1 MSRNIQD
8 FYVQAGETWH
18 MVVRWGTDEL
28 TTVPVTGITQA
39 APAVVTAPNHGV
51 PYGWPVALNGVQ
63 GMTQINARS
72 YPPRGEEWKKS
83 LYVDGNTVALTD
95 VSSADYSAYLSGG
108 FLVYSTP
115 ANLTGQQFTLNVYDT
130 PEMNDTPL
138 VTLTNPSGITV
149 DLNAMT
155 IVPLL
160 QTAGVT
166 WQQGYYALM
175 NTDPTSGIVTEI
187 LRGVITIQ

>member
-28 TTVPVTGITQA
+28 TTVPITAITQA
-39 APAVVTAPNHGV
+39 APAQITAPNHGV
-51 PYGWPVALNGVQ
+51 PSGWPVAVNGAQ
-63 GMTQINARS
+63 GMNQINARQ
-72 YPPRGEEWKKS
+72 YPPRGDEWRRS
-83 LYVDGNTVALTD
+83 IFVDADNVALAD
-95 VSSADYSAYLSGG
+95 VSSADYSTYLDGG

-115 ANLTGQQFTLNVYDT
+115 ASLTNQQFTLNVYDT

-160 QTAGVT
+160 QTTGAT
-166 WQQGYYALM
+166 WQQGYYSLLV
-175 NTDPTSGIVTEI
+175 TDPSSGIVTEL
-187 LRGVITIQ
+187 LRGVVTIQ